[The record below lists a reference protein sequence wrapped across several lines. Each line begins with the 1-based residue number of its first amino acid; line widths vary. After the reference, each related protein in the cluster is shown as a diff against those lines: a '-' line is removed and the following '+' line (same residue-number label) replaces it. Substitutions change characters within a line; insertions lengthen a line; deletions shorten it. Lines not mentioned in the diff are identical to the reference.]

1 MMTED
6 RGHAEVEAEVEIGDE
21 KDDEAGVVTAT
32 VPEGEAESAEVMSE
46 DATIAGTETEKGD
59 EVGAR
64 TDEKEMTTEKD
75 VAGVAIGTGRGGEVE
90 IAMIRGE
97 KTAKNRREAARKI
110 GRVADKRRFNL

>member
-1 MMTED
+1 MTED

-21 KDDEAGVVTAT
+21 KDDEAAVVTAT

-64 TDEKEMTTEKD
+64 TDEIETTTEKD
-75 VAGVAIGTGRGGEVE
+75 AVGVAIGIGRRGEVE
-90 IAMIRGE
+90 IAMTREEETTKNIREVG
-97 KTAKNRREAARKI
+97 RKI
-110 GRVADKRRFNL
+110 GRAADKGRFNL